1 MITVGNNAISSNHTK
16 VTFLNV
22 PKYVPDEELVHFCS
36 TFGDVTNPTVYYGKY
51 QGGKFNGLRN
61 GTRWIE
67 AEIYPSRREINFIW
81 LEGPCASHLSSRIT
95 VTYGAGRERQ
105 CGHCLK
111 TSKDGCL
118 GSGKAKICREK
129 KGERASADVYMKN
142 LEELYGYKTL
152 KSTYKESLSDENG
165 SKNEEEE
172 ISDDHSTSNVKN
184 TSENKSETP
193 EVTKM
198 KRDII
203 TLKAEMKARKD
214 KIEQNDEKIDGIRK
228 NIMKHLQESLSD
240 PLFETNSM
248 SLLVTQL
255 SLTLTDDEY
264 EVGECGVA
272 RLKSETVFKEL
283 SLNYENNEEA
293 EVAKANFVA
302 FGKAV
307 ESRLHVKMSSSV
319 DRRLSIG
326 SRTSSPKRKSSD
338 GGKSGNENKRLASR
352 LPAPPPAGKGKSSPR
367 IKDVKMTLQQFH
379 TKNAE

>member
-1 MITVGNNAISSNHTK
+1 M
-16 VTFLNV
+16 
-22 PKYVPDEELVHFCS
+22 
-36 TFGDVTNPTVYYGKY
+36 
-51 QGGKFNGLRN
+51 
-61 GTRWIE
+61 
-67 AEIYPSRREINFIW
+67 
-81 LEGPCASHLSSRIT
+81 
-95 VTYGAGRERQ
+95 
-105 CGHCLK
+105 K

-118 GSGKAKICREK
+118 GFGKAKICREK

-326 SRTSSPKRKSSD
+326 NRTSSPKRKSSD
-338 GGKSGNENKRLASR
+338 GGKSGNENK
-352 LPAPPPAGKGKSSPR
+352 
-367 IKDVKMTLQQFH
+367 
-379 TKNAE
+379 